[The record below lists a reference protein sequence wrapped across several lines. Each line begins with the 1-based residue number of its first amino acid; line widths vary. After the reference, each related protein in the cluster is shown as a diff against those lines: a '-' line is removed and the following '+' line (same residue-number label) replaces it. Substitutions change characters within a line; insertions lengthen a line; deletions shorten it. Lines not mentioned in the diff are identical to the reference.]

1 MAFIGILL
9 ALGTVS
15 ILTYAGYVLYQE
27 RSSSN
32 HSISIRLPFL
42 PKIAAVDAEETTIET
57 DQPNRVFEAHIA
69 DKFDREEY
77 RLVHWRRDKKSRKEF
92 CMEGFQ
98 PALSFQLADNSS
110 IQFSIECQYLSAFT
124 NTNAI
129 GVTTDQIEKC
139 YSFQQE
145 NNKPVFVIFGV
156 GGSPEK
162 PERIYV
168 VPLNDI
174 PRQQEYLPASYL
186 SRYRKLDLKSNFFLL
201 PERMLLI

>member
-1 MAFIGILL
+1 MALIGILL
-9 ALGTVS
+9 ALGTVA
-15 ILTYAGYVLYQE
+15 ILAYTGYVLLQE
-27 RSSSN
+27 RRLASPSTTV
-32 HSISIRLPFL
+32 RLPFL
-42 PKIAAVDAEETTIET
+42 PKLATEEIVQTTHDN
-57 DQPNRVFEAHIA
+57 DQLNRVFEAYIA

-77 RLVHWRRDKKSRKEF
+77 RLVHWRRDKKLRKTSSPEDYL
-92 CMEGFQ
+92 
-98 PALSFQLADNSS
+98 PSLSFQLSDNSS
-110 IQFSIECQYLSAFT
+110 IQFAIECQFSSSFT

-129 GVTTDQIEKC
+129 RVSTQEIDKC
-139 YSFQQE
+139 YLYQQ
-145 NNKPVFVIFGV
+145 NNNRPMFVILGV